1 MRCEHRLFEMV
12 PGVSLEGT
20 VLKTEPLDCEE
31 VMKRVTSALGAAPT
45 DAELD
50 LHLPMQPSH
59 EAVEMVIASI
69 SSFPPCYSFPP

>member
-20 VLKTEPLDCEE
+20 VLKMEPLDREE

-50 LHLPMQPSH
+50 LHLPM
-59 EAVEMVIASI
+59 
-69 SSFPPCYSFPP
+69 